1 MIVRIDKNP
10 PVDACIQAGIIPIFS
25 DLLDLN
31 RYTSK
36 IHYEVAWCIINIACE
51 GPIQCKQILLQ
62 TYNILYKLLQILSYT
77 TDEGLKAQILWAISN
92 LTVDSDISYD
102 VYTSSPLL
110 DCILSY
116 TDIYT
121 VSLSTGTGEKVGVYT
136 KEGSV
141 VNLSPAVMRHIQSL
155 CANFL
160 R

>member
-1 MIVRIDKNP
+1 M
-10 PVDACIQAGIIPIFS
+10 
-25 DLLDLN
+25 
-31 RYTSK
+31 
-36 IHYEVAWCIINIACE
+36 
-51 GPIQCKQILLQ
+51 
-62 TYNILYKLLQILSYT
+62 
-77 TDEGLKAQILWAISN
+77 KAQILWAISN
-92 LTVDSDISYD
+92 LTVDSDIAYD

-121 VSLSTGTGEKVGVYT
+121 VSLGAGVGAGEKVGVYT